1 MIVKTNTNL
10 IHRSLYPRALSKQFS
25 TIIKCSP
32 LYLKIIATSYIQV
45 HVFTNIIFP
54 SSFAPKLSYIYTNYL
69 YVYFIYISY
78 TILTLISHIYSYPT
92 YFYFT
97 FITPRDFNSPNKS
110 SQHIGTIDLSSTVIY
125 FIADNNVQVPY
136 CCTGTPIKLHTLLLE
151 SSRAALDF
159 KYFRHPR

>member
-1 MIVKTNTNL
+1 MLKLIQKNDNIPLFCFL

-110 SQHIGTIDLSSTVIY
+110 STIFNTKYTTHWNYRSIINRY
-125 FIADNNVQVPY
+125 
-136 CCTGTPIKLHTLLLE
+136 LLYY
-151 SSRAALDF
+151 R
-159 KYFRHPR
+159 